1 MICYLIIGKKHKD
14 AILLG
19 KYDEK
24 CEDCTLRFM
33 LEKCDY
39 KRVLECEEKGDT
51 TELLESIKNFERK
64 RFQYEDEW
72 DKEMENN
79 TCFKCQKLIADNSIR
94 RRVWLALL
102 RIKQVDLDHYVT
114 LVKQG
119 SQAEDYE
126 SFLRDVDRTIG
137 YFPVCTIYLEN
148 VLT

>member
-1 MICYLIIGKKHKD
+1 M
-14 AILLG
+14 G

-39 KRVLECEEKGDT
+39 ARVLECEEKGEKE
-51 TELLESIKNFERK
+51 ELLESIKNFERK
-64 RFQYEDEW
+64 RCQYEDEW

-79 TCFKCQKLIADNSIR
+79 TCLKCQKLIADNSIR

-137 YFPVCTIYLEN
+137 YFPVCTTYIFGN
-148 VLT
+148 